1 MNGEFAAALKAGRP
15 LVGTL
20 LSLPSPELAEI
31 AAGAG
36 FDWLFLDMEH
46 GLLGP
51 WDVQGLVRAAA
62 PCPCLVRIPEA
73 AEMGIRKALDAG
85 AAGIIVPHVEAAET
99 AAAAVRWAKFPPEGG
114 RSVGFSRA
122 NLYGRRLHEDL
133 ENANGTTSVVAQVEH
148 IDGVREIERI
158 AAVAGLAA
166 IFIGPYDLS
175 ASLNKAGRFD
185 DPEVREAIERVRT
198 ACHGRGLPVGI
209 YSADAAGARR
219 ALEEDYSLVCAGMD
233 AALYSATA
241 AALAA
246 SVKAGLR

>member
-1 MNGEFAAALKAGRP
+1 MNEDFSAALKAGRP

-51 WDVQGLVRAAA
+51 GDVQALVRAAA

-73 AEMGIRKALDAG
+73 AEMWVRKALDAG

-99 AAAAVRWAKFPPEGG
+99 VEAAVGWARFPPAGG
-114 RSVGFSRA
+114 RSIGFSRA

-133 ENANGTTSVVAQVEH
+133 EGANETNAVVAQIEH
-148 IDGVREIERI
+148 LDGVREIERI
-158 AAVAGLAA
+158 AAVPGLTAL
-166 IFIGPYDLS
+166 FIGPYDLS
-175 ASLNKAGRFD
+175 ASMNRPGRLD
-185 DPEVREAIERVRT
+185 DPEVREAINLVRK
-198 ACHGRGLPVGI
+198 AGHGRGLPVGI
-209 YSADAAGARR
+209 YSADASGARR
-219 ALEEDYSLVCAGMD
+219 ALDEAYSLVCAGMD

-246 SVKAGLR
+246 SVKAGRR

>member
-1 MNGEFAAALKAGRP
+1 MNGEFSAALKAGRP

-20 LSLPSPELAEI
+20 LGLPSSELAEI

-51 WDVQGLVRAAA
+51 GDVQNLVRAAGA
-62 PCPCLVRIPEA
+62 CPCLVRIPEP
-73 AEMGIRKALDAG
+73 AEMWVRKALDAG
-85 AAGIIVPHVEAAET
+85 AAGIIVPHVDAADT
-99 AAAAVRWAKFPPEGG
+99 AAAVVRWAKFPPAGG

-133 ENANGTTSVVAQVEH
+133 ETANQTTSVVAQVEH
-148 IDGVREIERI
+148 IDGVREIDRI
-158 AAVAGLAA
+158 VAVEGLAA
-166 IFIGPYDLS
+166 VFVGPYDLS
-175 ASLNKAGRFD
+175 ASLGKAGQLD
-185 DPEVREAIERVRT
+185 DPEVREAIDRVRT
-198 ACHGRGLPVGI
+198 AGLGRGLATGI

-219 ALEEDYSLVCAGMD
+219 ALAEGYALVCAGMD

-241 AALAA
+241 SALAA
-246 SVKAGLR
+246 AVRTGLS